1 MFKISLKTANY
12 FLRYEAKNDD
22 MGCLTAPS
30 LAQQRKALE
39 SVTEHER
46 PPVFFLN
53 ASYAA
58 PSLARQKK
66 HRESFSPIIS

>member
-53 ASYAA
+53 A
-58 PSLARQKK
+58 
-66 HRESFSPIIS
+66 